1 MNNIL
6 STLQH
11 ASQTWEHLLATTGGK
26 LVIPKCAVYILK
38 WVFDAQG
45 IPSLDKACTAKISV
59 SSSETS
65 EQTTIPH
72 LPNDIP
78 FKYLRVNTTPIG
90 DQQCQLRETIHI
102 AKGVRE
108 YSQQIRLPITKLVYM
123 LIHISTTSHII
134 HCLRFHS
141 QVNNMIFP

>member
-1 MNNIL
+1 MHNIL

-11 ASQTWEHLLATTGGK
+11 ASQTWKHLLATTGGK

-59 SSSETS
+59 PSSETS

-72 LPNDIP
+72 LLNDIP
-78 FKYLRVNTTPIG
+78 FKYLGVNTTPIG
-90 DQQCQLRETIHI
+90 NQQCQLRETVNI
-102 AKGVRE
+102 AKGCRKGM
-108 YSQQIRLPITKLVYM
+108 ITGQFCK
-123 LIHISTTSHII
+123 
-134 HCLRFHS
+134 
-141 QVNNMIFP
+141 